1 MLLVQ
6 HEDMFCWIPHQ
17 TQQAFIPTGDVKDYI
32 LSTLRFNCCIGNKGF
47 PQVKALLNDHQ
58 NSE

>member
-1 MLLVQ
+1 
-6 HEDMFCWIPHQ
+6 MFCWSPHQ

-32 LSTLRFNCCIGNKGF
+32 LNTLRFNCCIGNKGF